1 MNAAPTKTRSR
12 WPWISRRLLVLPP
25 ILVGLAVVISL
36 ASTRKEL
43 PRRETAEEA
52 IPLRVMRAELEPL
65 SVKSV
70 GYGTVK
76 PKRVWSAVAEVS
88 GRVTETY
95 SPLRSGVFVSKGQPL
110 VQIDAVDYEL
120 RNLQREAELEQ
131 ATAERDQLELSEKA
145 DRASLKIQNDLLEA
159 RQAEVDRLNTLRGS
173 DAASRSELDL
183 ARATYLSQAQAVQ
196 NLQSALELYPSRKQT
211 ANAKIA
217 VAKSRLEESAR
228 DLKRTQ
234 IAAPI
239 DGLLS
244 NVSLEVG
251 QYLAPTQQIFDLLD
265 VSSVEIEAQ
274 FSLSQLASLLPRQRS
289 EKPLE
294 NLSPDDLTADVLS
307 QVSATVITRSGDLEL
322 RYPAKPIR
330 ISELIDAQT
339 RTLGIVVEVMNDPSL
354 ATVTPRG
361 SAVMPLRPGMYCE
374 VSLSVESKY
383 QGVLLHR
390 VSLDRDSVFV
400 VDETNRLHRRRVQFQ
415 PVSDALLAVTGGLRG
430 GEWVVLNPPVS
441 PQDGMLVKP
450 LIEEG
455 ADIAM
460 LPSDSEAD

>member
-1 MNAAPTKTRSR
+1 MTNSN
-12 WPWISRRLLVLPP
+12 
-25 ILVGLAVVISL
+25 
-36 ASTRKEL
+36 
-43 PRRETAEEA
+43 
-52 IPLRVMRAELEPL
+52 
-65 SVKSV
+65 
-70 GYGTVK
+70 
-76 PKRVWSAVAEVS
+76 S
-88 GRVTETY
+88 G
-95 SPLRSGVFVSKGQPL
+95 
-110 VQIDAVDYEL
+110 
-120 RNLQREAELEQ
+120 
-131 ATAERDQLELSEKA
+131 EKA

-330 ISELIDAQT
+330 ISELVDAQT

-354 ATVTPRG
+354 AP
-361 SAVMPLRPGMYCE
+361 
-374 VSLSVESKY
+374 SL
-383 QGVLLHR
+383 
-390 VSLDRDSVFV
+390 
-400 VDETNRLHRRRVQFQ
+400 
-415 PVSDALLAVTGGLRG
+415 PVAR
-430 GEWVVLNPPVS
+430 
-441 PQDGMLVKP
+441 Q
-450 LIEEG
+450 
-455 ADIAM
+455 
-460 LPSDSEAD
+460 